1 MKLTT
6 KQSAFNMALATIISL
21 MLLALALVPLAGQ
34 PVQAAPPAAPTPV
47 ANLVNTDGGRFF
59 RFQPETAIT
68 ADTNTTGVDVTGFD
82 WLDIQHVI
90 DQNAGHNITI
100 TVQYSNDNS
109 NWVAGAALATNA
121 SADIT
126 DIDRLPVFGRY
137 MRIAQEVADGSTDP
151 VTVTV
156 TAVGR

>member
-1 MKLTT
+1 MKLT
-6 KQSAFNMALATIISL
+6 KQSAFSMALATVVAVML
-21 MLLALALVPLAGQ
+21 MALALLPIAGQ
-34 PVQAAPPAAPTPV
+34 PAQAAPPAAPTPV
-47 ANLVNTDGGRFF
+47 ANLVSTDGGRFF

-68 ADTNTTGVDVTGFD
+68 EDTNTTGVDLLGFD
-82 WLDIQHVI
+82 WVDIQHVI

-121 SADIT
+121 STDTT
-126 DIDRLPVFGRY
+126 DIDRLPVFGRF